1 MPVTMEDF
9 KEAVEKCNK
18 NVISEDIEK
27 YMVWRSLDPLEMGFQ
42 VPCRVKKREVEYF
55 VIDMNII
62 FGLRKYE
69 YYQANIF

>member
-1 MPVTMEDF
+1 MPVTMEDL

-42 VPCRVKKREVEYF
+42 VPSRVKKREVEYLC
-55 VIDMNII
+55 D
-62 FGLRKYE
+62 
-69 YYQANIF
+69 